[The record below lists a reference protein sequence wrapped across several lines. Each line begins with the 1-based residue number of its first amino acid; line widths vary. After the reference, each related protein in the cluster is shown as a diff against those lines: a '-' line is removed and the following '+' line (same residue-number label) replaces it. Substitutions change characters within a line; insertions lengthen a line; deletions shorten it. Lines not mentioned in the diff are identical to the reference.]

1 MIEQDTIRLL
11 READAGIKMGVSSI
25 EDSMKHIKS
34 EKFREIM
41 RKSLQKHRKL
51 QAEMQTLLADY
62 HDDGK
67 EPAMMA
73 KGMEWFK
80 TNVSLAMDDCDGAVA
95 DFIVDGCNMGSRL
108 AEEKPVYAVHILC
121 ATNEPIQ
128 DCCLMSAE
136 GRYIVWK
143 ADPETPMVMR
153 VDEEL
158 TLKPG
163 FYYPRITTV
172 GGNMAWAS
180 PIWIGE

>member
-41 RKSLQKHRKL
+41 RKGLQKHRKL

-62 HDDGK
+62 HDEGK

-95 DFIVDGCNMGSRL
+95 DFIVDGCNMGVKSL
-108 AEEKPVYAVHILC
+108 ARYLNEYQAADEVSKDIAKKLISEEEQL
-121 ATNEPIQ
+121 
-128 DCCLMSAE
+128 SASV
-136 GRYIVWK
+136 R
-143 ADPETPMVMR
+143 DF
-153 VDEEL
+153 L
-158 TLKPG
+158 
-163 FYYPRITTV
+163 
-172 GGNMAWAS
+172 
-180 PIWIGE
+180 

>member
-41 RKSLQKHRKL
+41 RKSLQKHRNL

-95 DFIVDGCNMGSRL
+95 DFIVDGCNMGVKSL
-108 AEEKPVYAVHILC
+108 ARYLNEYQAADEVSKDIAKKLISEEEQL
-121 ATNEPIQ
+121 
-128 DCCLMSAE
+128 SASV
-136 GRYIVWK
+136 R
-143 ADPETPMVMR
+143 DF
-153 VDEEL
+153 L
-158 TLKPG
+158 
-163 FYYPRITTV
+163 
-172 GGNMAWAS
+172 
-180 PIWIGE
+180 

>member
-51 QAEMQTLLADY
+51 QAEMQTLLAKY

-95 DFIVDGCNMGSRL
+95 DFIVDGCNMGVKSL
-108 AEEKPVYAVHILC
+108 ARYLNEYQAADEVSKDIAKKLISEEEQLSVSVRDFL
-121 ATNEPIQ
+121 
-128 DCCLMSAE
+128 
-136 GRYIVWK
+136 
-143 ADPETPMVMR
+143 
-153 VDEEL
+153 
-158 TLKPG
+158 
-163 FYYPRITTV
+163 
-172 GGNMAWAS
+172 
-180 PIWIGE
+180 